1 MKTNSHGITGNDL
14 KFVAIIPA
22 RYASTRFP
30 GKPLVNIGG
39 KTMIQRVYE
48 QVSKSINAIYVAT
61 DDKRIYD
68 TVIAFGGKAIM
79 TSNLHP
85 SGTDRCY
92 EAYTQINENF
102 DVIINIQ
109 GDEPFIQPEQIEE
122 LKKCFDSK
130 GTQIATLVK
139 AIKNEDASLFNP
151 NCPKVVID
159 KNNNALYFSRSP
171 IPFLRGLNEKVWVNE
186 HIYFKHI
193 GIYAYCSEILKEI
206 VQLPRTTLEIAESLE
221 QLRWLENGY
230 HIKVGYTDV
239 ESMGID
245 TPEDLEKANNL
256 LL

>member
-92 EAYTQINENF
+92 EAYALINENF

-130 GTQIATLVK
+130 DTQIATLVK

-171 IPFLRGLNEKVWVNE
+171 IPFLRGINEKNWVNE
-186 HIYFKHI
+186 HTYFKHI
-193 GIYAYCSEILKEI
+193 GIYAYRSEILKEI

-256 LL
+256 F